1 MSRTVSE
8 CRERLS
14 RPSGA
19 RPDPT
24 ERARRTERRLD
35 GKGPAVGS
43 CLILSPHI
51 PSLLHSPLRV
61 SLRDG
66 KGYEGY
72 EETTEPRK

>member
-51 PSLLHSPLRV
+51 LASPDDEMGGRG
-61 SLRDG
+61 G
-66 KGYEGY
+66 KEV
-72 EETTEPRK
+72 TTDARQ

>member
-51 PSLLHSPLRV
+51 LASPSPLTTRPARPQAGSLLIV
-61 SLRDG
+61 
-66 KGYEGY
+66 Y
-72 EETTEPRK
+72 